1 MNPRA
6 SVSKFTFDTVFDA
19 QSDTVS
25 EAAKARQKKSLT
37 QGEIDTLRAE
47 ARAEGLRAGEI
58 RAAEAVAA
66 AANETANVL
75 RTVLQRSSADIE
87 AVRAEAAKLA
97 LVAARTLARSALD
110 AMPASEVENVLRESL
125 HQAIGEPRVVLRASP
140 QVAEAL
146 QPRLSE
152 IAHEEGYEGRV
163 QISADPNIRGA
174 DCRIEWRGGGA
185 ERSEAALETALAELI
200 ARRFSHIHHPL
211 TED

>member
-6 SVSKFTFDTVFDA
+6 TVSKFTFDTVFDA
-19 QSDTVS
+19 QNDAVSD
-25 EAAKARQKKSLT
+25 AAKARQKKSLT
-37 QGEIDTLRAE
+37 QGEIDALRAE
-47 ARAEGLRAGEI
+47 ARAEGLKAGEI

-66 AANETANVL
+66 AANETANAL

-87 AVRAEAAKLA
+87 IVRAEAAKLA

-125 HQAIGEPRVVLRASP
+125 HQAIGEPRVLLRASP

-146 QPRLSE
+146 QSRLAD

-185 ERSEAALETALAELI
+185 ERSEAALEAALAELI
-200 ARRFSHIHHPL
+200 ARHFSHIHHPL

>member
-6 SVSKFTFDTVFDA
+6 SATKFTFDTVFDA
-19 QSDTVS
+19 QVDAVSD
-25 EAAKARQKKSLT
+25 AAKARQKKSLT
-37 QGEIDTLRAE
+37 QGEIDALRAE

-66 AANETANVL
+66 AANEAANAL

-87 AVRAEAAKLA
+87 IVRAEAAKLA
-97 LVAARTLARSALD
+97 LAAARTLARSALD
-110 AMPASEVENVLRESL
+110 ALPASEVENVLRESL

-140 QVAEAL
+140 QVAAAL
-146 QPRLSE
+146 QPHLSE

-211 TED
+211 TEE

>member
-6 SVSKFTFDTVFDA
+6 SATKFTFDTVFDA
-19 QSDTVS
+19 QVDTVS
-25 EAAKARQKKSLT
+25 DAGKARQKKSLT
-37 QGEIDTLRAE
+37 QGEIDILCAQ

-66 AANETANVL
+66 AASETANAL
-75 RTVLQRSSADIE
+75 RLVLQRSSADIE
-87 AVRAEAAKLA
+87 MVRAEAAKLA
-97 LVAARTLARSALD
+97 LAAARTLARSALD
-110 AMPASEVENVLRESL
+110 ALPASEVEAVLRESL

-140 QVAEAL
+140 QVVEAL
-146 QPRLSE
+146 QPSLSE

-163 QISADPNIRGA
+163 QISADSNIRGA

-185 ERSEAALETALAELI
+185 ERSEAALEAALAELI

-211 TED
+211 TEE

>member
-6 SVSKFTFDTVFDA
+6 TVSKFTFDTVFDA
-19 QSDTVS
+19 QNDAVSD
-25 EAAKARQKKSLT
+25 AAKARQKKSLT
-37 QGEIDTLRAE
+37 QGEIDALRAE
-47 ARAEGLRAGEI
+47 ARAEGLKAGEI

-66 AANETANVL
+66 AANETANAL

-87 AVRAEAAKLA
+87 IVRAEAAKLA
-97 LVAARTLARSALD
+97 LVAARTLARLALD

-125 HQAIGEPRVVLRASP
+125 HQAIGEPRVLLRASP

-146 QPRLSE
+146 QSRLAD

-185 ERSEAALETALAELI
+185 ERSEAALEAALAELI
-200 ARRFSHIHHPL
+200 ARHFSHIHHPL